1 LSKAH
6 YWLLLK
12 IAEKPKAFT
21 YGAGI
26 LIALL
31 LMLATAVTVVWVD
44 ESHIAERH
52 DNALQAARA
61 AAAESAAILD
71 SLTAHDDISCD
82 DDDLL
87 HLNGHLLQLRFIREI
102 GVLDA
107 DNRLICS
114 TALG

>member
-52 DNALQAARA
+52 DNALQARA
-61 AAAESAAILD
+61 PPRRKAPLFLTALQRTTTSAATTTIFC
-71 SLTAHDDISCD
+71 I
-82 DDDLL
+82 
-87 HLNGHLLQLRFIREI
+87 
-102 GVLDA
+102 
-107 DNRLICS
+107 
-114 TALG
+114 